1 MLCVLTET
9 MCTSISGCCAGPEM
23 FMYDPATF
31 GTPLTLLQI
40 PQRAIQSVQSKLQ
53 DEGCVITRYTQDCK
67 SLADLKS
74 MVSARDYETVSEAMV
89 DVGYICRKCQM
100 VYPGKDAC
108 VNHQQVTCYQSK
120 NLPQD
125 KTIIKLE
132 QIQYECTSCAVKVST
147 LHEYQAHCDTEA
159 HKSKRG

>member
-1 MLCVLTET
+1 
-9 MCTSISGCCAGPEM
+9 M

-40 PQRAIQSVQSKLQ
+40 PPQAIQSVQAELQ
-53 DEGCVITRYTQDCK
+53 NEGCVITRYTQDCRN
-67 SLADLKS
+67 LDDLKT
-74 MVSARDYETVSEAMV
+74 MVSAWDYDSAAEAMV
-89 DVGYICRKCQM
+89 DVGFICRKCQM

-108 VNHQQVTCYQSK
+108 VNHQRVTCYQNK

-132 QIQYECTSCAVKVST
+132 QIQYECKACSVKYST
-147 LHEYQAHCDTEA
+147 LHEYQLHCNLDP
-159 HKSKRG
+159 HKSKRPQ